1 MKNSTTNR
9 LMKGPTM
16 RRWLAALLMPLL
28 LGACSSLLPAP
39 APSPAIYDLGVP
51 GAAMTAPVRAVDVD
65 APDWLDSN
73 GMLYRLGDPQRVQRF
88 TEARW
93 AASPGNLLEERLRQ
107 RLVPQTSGAVLYIG
121 LETFEQR
128 FSTST
133 QSEVSIRVRARL
145 GDRQQVFEIKRPGG
159 ANATSGARALVAAS
173 DALID
178 QMLAW
183 AANSATAPQ

>member
-1 MKNSTTNR
+1 MKTFTKNLSMT
-9 LMKGPTM
+9 KGPTM
-16 RRWLAALLMPLL
+16 RRWLAALLLPWA

-39 APSPAIYDLGVP
+39 APSPAIYDLGAP
-51 GAAMTAPVRAVDVD
+51 GAAVAAPIRAVDVD

-107 RLVPQTSGAVLYIG
+107 RLVPKASGATLYIG
-121 LETFEQR
+121 LESFEQR
-128 FSTST
+128 FSTAT
-133 QSEVSIRVRARL
+133 QSEVCVRVRAKL
-145 GDRQQVFEIKRPGG
+145 GERQQVFEIKRPGG
-159 ANATSGARALVAAS
+159 TDAASGARALATAS
-173 DALID
+173 DALIE

-183 AANSATAPQ
+183 AASAPTAQ